1 MINLTFIKRARITD
15 ALTLVKV
22 CLIAISLLSGSISY
36 ALQAPLPKVLTL
48 YDGQSKAYG
57 VSGAI
62 RVTVGDTSLI
72 SATMLKTGDIVL
84 VAEGQGETNL
94 LVWYEDGSATET
106 SVIIV
111 EEDGYRQSREV
122 ASLLEQINGID
133 VSLVGRRIVV
143 DGQIDSRDL
152 ARVKAVQ
159 QRYGDILILARE
171 ISTFEQKMLHFDV
184 KITEISRDVTEELGI
199 NWSTSFA
206 GPTLNYER
214 AWNQG
219 ANLAIPETN
228 ENASYLFGNNF
239 SDQGSIDLTLGE
251 AISGAGAGLTVDQ
264 QRRLVDAQER
274 SYTYWGIGTSII
286 SMINLLES
294 NGAANTLT
302 QPRISARSG
311 GMAELVVGGEIPV
324 VTSSINGPTVTY
336 KNYGI
341 QLEISPEVDQ
351 YDNIMGQVAVE
362 VSALD
367 LSNAVDGQP
376 AFRKRSSK
384 NDIRLA
390 PGETLALA
398 GLIQQEEQIAYSGI
412 KWLQD
417 IPLLG
422 NLFRN
427 KSFTSG
433 KTELVILIT
442 PTEIEDL
449 SAGANQKLIDRAQ
462 DIRSDFEEL
471 KYELSQYPKTRKT
484 EEPEP
489 SGSEQAGP

>member
-1 MINLTFIKRARITD
+1 
-15 ALTLVKV
+15 
-22 CLIAISLLSGSISY
+22 
-36 ALQAPLPKVLTL
+36 
-48 YDGQSKAYG
+48 
-57 VSGAI
+57 
-62 RVTVGDTSLI
+62 
-72 SATMLKTGDIVL
+72 
-84 VAEGQGETNL
+84 
-94 LVWYEDGSATET
+94 
-106 SVIIV
+106 
-111 EEDGYRQSREV
+111 
-122 ASLLEQINGID
+122 
-133 VSLVGRRIVV
+133 
-143 DGQIDSRDL
+143 
-152 ARVKAVQ
+152 
-159 QRYGDILILARE
+159 
-171 ISTFEQKMLHFDV
+171 
-184 KITEISRDVTEELGI
+184 
-199 NWSTSFA
+199 
-206 GPTLNYER
+206 
-214 AWNQG
+214 
-219 ANLAIPETN
+219 
-228 ENASYLFGNNF
+228 
-239 SDQGSIDLTLGE
+239 
-251 AISGAGAGLTVDQ
+251 
-264 QRRLVDAQER
+264 
-274 SYTYWGIGTSII
+274 
-286 SMINLLES
+286 
-294 NGAANTLT
+294 
-302 QPRISARSG
+302 
-311 GMAELVVGGEIPV
+311 MAELVVGGEIPV

>member
-1 MINLTFIKRARITD
+1 MKRARVSRAATVLKTWLVAI
-15 ALTLVKV
+15 ALSH
-22 CLIAISLLSGSISY
+22 ASANY

-48 YDGQSKAYG
+48 YDGQSRAYG

-111 EEDGYRQSREV
+111 EEDGYRQSKEV
-122 ASLLEQINGID
+122 ASLLEQINGIN

-219 ANLAIPETN
+219 SNLAIPQTN

-239 SDQGSIDLTLGE
+239 TDVGSLDLALGE
-251 AISGAGAGLTVDQ
+251 SVAGAAFTLDQ

-294 NGAANTLT
+294 NGAATTLT

-351 YDNIMGQVAVE
+351 YDNIMGQVSVE

-398 GLIQQEEQIAYSGI
+398 GLIQQEEQIAYSGL

-433 KTELVILIT
+433 ETELVILIT
-442 PTEIEDL
+442 PTKIEDL
-449 SAGANQKLIDRAQ
+449 SAGENQKSIDRAQ
-462 DIRSDFEEL
+462 DIRSDFEQI
-471 KYELSQYPKTRKT
+471 KYELSQYPKTKP
-484 EEPEP
+484 EE
-489 SGSEQAGP
+489 SAGSEQADP